1 MTEDIEAVLDF
12 WFGELDEAGM
22 PREDR
27 HPLWFRKSSATDE
40 LIRERFGTLVQQ
52 ALAGELDAWA
62 ELDRGL
68 IALVILLD
76 QFPRNLFR
84 GSERAFS
91 GDTRALQLA
100 QDTIASGRHQRLPAI
115 HQVFLLLPLEHSE
128 SLDAQEECVEL
139 LRELEAVTGLEAMA
153 GFRRYAEAHR
163 DVIARFG
170 RFPHRNEV
178 LGRATTEAE
187 RAHLREHGGF

>member
-1 MTEDIEAVLDF
+1 MTEDIAAVLDF
-12 WFGELDEAGM
+12 WFGELDDTGM
-22 PREDR
+22 PQEDR
-27 HPLWFRKSSATDE
+27 HALWFRKNAATDA
-40 LIRERFGTLVQQ
+40 LIGERFGARVEQ

-68 IALVILLD
+68 IALIILLD

-84 GSERAFS
+84 GSERAFR
-91 GDTRALQLA
+91 GDARALQLA

-128 SLDAQEECVEL
+128 SLDAQEECVDL
-139 LRELEAVTGLEAMA
+139 FRELEAVTGLEAMA

-163 DVIARFG
+163 DVIERFG
-170 RFPHRNEV
+170 RFPHRNET

-187 RAHLREHGGF
+187 RTHLREHGGF